1 MTRPPAPARETPDD
15 LQAIYERRF
24 AGKED
29 YRIRVWQVLCADVF
43 EPYTRGC
50 RRVLDL
56 GCGYGEFINQLHGA
70 TCYGMDL
77 NPDAGRYLR
86 PGVQWLRQD
95 SSQPWPLPDHS
106 LDLVFTSNFFE
117 HLPDETS
124 LTRTVEE
131 AYRSLRPGG
140 RLIALG
146 PNITYTGDAYWDFPD
161 HYLALTEASLAAT
174 LQSVG
179 FTLERVIP
187 RFLPYTMSDGRQYPL
202 WVVRLYLR
210 LPIAWRLFGRQFLIV
225 STK

>member
-1 MTRPPAPARETPDD
+1 MTRPPTRSGHRQDD
-15 LQAIYERRF
+15 LQAIYEQRF

-29 YRIRVWQVLCADVF
+29 YRKRVWQVLLSDFF
-43 EPYTRGC
+43 EPYARGC
-50 RRVLDL
+50 RTVLDL

-70 TCYGMDL
+70 TRYGMDL
-77 NPDAGRYLR
+77 NPDAGRYLH
-86 PGVQWLRQD
+86 PDVQWLRQD
-95 SSQPWPLPDHS
+95 STHPWPLPDHS

-117 HLPDETS
+117 HLRDEAS
-124 LTRTVEE
+124 LKRTLEE

-146 PNITYTGDAYWDFPD
+146 PNITYTGDAYWDFAD
-161 HYLALTEASLAAT
+161 HYLPLTEASLAAM

-202 WVVRLYLR
+202 LFVRLYLR

-225 STK
+225 ATK